1 MIVVEAPRH
10 HGDSAATRAAR
21 RQLFE
26 QNSELRRLLALG
38 LVEVYASAHG
48 QPAAGPTLRAL
59 IHAIRAALVQHVSA
73 EEGLL
78 ALHAQNLLASHDR
91 QRRELEALC
100 AAPPKGSDAALVD
113 KFDGLARDLLSDLAR
128 EETALARAV

>member
-10 HGDSAATRAAR
+10 HGDSAATRAAQR
-21 RQLFE
+21 LLVE

-48 QPAAGPTLRAL
+48 QPAAGSTLRAL
-59 IHAIRAALVQHVSA
+59 IHAIRAALVRHVSV
-73 EEGLL
+73 EEALL
-78 ALHAQNLLASHDR
+78 ALHAQNLQAGHDR

-100 AAPPKGSDAALVD
+100 AAPPQGSDAALVD
-113 KFDGLARDLLSDLAR
+113 RFDGLARDLLSDLAR
-128 EETALARAV
+128 EETALARAA

>member
-38 LVEVYASAHG
+38 LVEVYASAHAEASDLG
-48 QPAAGPTLRAL
+48 LRASGFR
-59 IHAIRAALVQHVSA
+59 IRI
-73 EEGLL
+73 
-78 ALHAQNLLASHDR
+78 R
-91 QRRELEALC
+91 
-100 AAPPKGSDAALVD
+100 
-113 KFDGLARDLLSDLAR
+113 
-128 EETALARAV
+128 T